1 MWKQMLKQMIS
12 NELDLLLRTD
22 YWGTEDQITM
32 ENIILKESG
41 MECKDQE
48 SIEEYYLRIHD
59 SI

>member
-1 MWKQMLKQMIS
+1 MLKQMIS

-32 ENIILKESG
+32 ENIILKQSG
-41 MECKDQE
+41 MECDDQE
-48 SIEEYYLRIHD
+48 SIEEYYLRIYD